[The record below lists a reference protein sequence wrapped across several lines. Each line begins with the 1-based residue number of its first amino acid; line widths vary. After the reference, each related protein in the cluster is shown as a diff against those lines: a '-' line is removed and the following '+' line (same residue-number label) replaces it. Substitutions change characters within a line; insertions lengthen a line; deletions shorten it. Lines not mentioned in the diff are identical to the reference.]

1 MATRKA
7 APTPLEIPSDNE
19 AKKKALETAISQIEK
34 SYGKGSIMRLG
45 QGLQVN
51 VEALPTGSLALDFAL
66 GIGGVPKGRIIEI
79 YGPESCGKTTLA
91 LHIVAQAQKRGGE
104 AAYID
109 VEHALEPAYARA
121 LGVNIENLLISQP
134 DTGEDALA
142 ITETLVRSGAVD
154 VVVVDSVA
162 ALVPRTEIEG
172 EMGDSSVGVVARLM
186 SQALRKLAGV
196 ISKTNCIV
204 IFINQLREKIGVMY
218 GNPETTPGGRAL
230 KYFAS
235 VRIDMRR
242 IETLKNGSEVVGNRT
257 RAKIVKNKVA
267 PPFREAEF
275 DIMYGEG
282 ISRYGELVDLGVKLE
297 LIEKGGAWFTYGDAR
312 IQGKD
317 GMRQYLIDN
326 PAEADRLEEQI
337 RANAFKL
344 LSPQAQVAARAAG
357 RAVDVSAE
365 DFEG

>member
-1 MATRKA
+1 MATKKA

-196 ISKTNCIV
+196 ISKTNCVV

-326 PAEADRLEEQI
+326 PGEADKLEEQI